1 MGDLVLAQDKTKS
14 TSKGVKSNQI
24 QPATQYSGVVH
35 QTIDDLDED
44 DVNLDE
50 DDENE
55 RAFKRTATLERE
67 HAIKRSET
75 RRHGKSAVDDQMEND
90 LSGDGTLIRSLT
102 QKANTDFL

>member
-24 QPATQYSGVVH
+24 QPATQFSEVVL
-35 QTIDDLDED
+35 QTIDDT
-44 DVNLDE
+44 NLDE

-55 RAFKRTATLERE
+55 RAFKRTATLERT
-67 HAIKRSET
+67 HSIKRSEI